1 MDLILWRH
9 AEAEDGY
16 PDEQRSLT
24 AKGHK
29 QAAKMAG
36 WLTARLPKHYTVL
49 VSPALRTQQTAHALG
64 HKVVTTDAV
73 GLGATP
79 SSLVKVSG
87 WPDAAHTVIVIGH
100 QPTLGLTA
108 ARLLTG
114 REVEWSV
121 RKGAIYWI
129 EHKHSKLGGNL
140 EVERAGTHA

>member
-1 MDLILWRH
+1 MNLILWRH
-9 AEAEDGY
+9 AEAEDGS
-16 PDEQRSLT
+16 PDERRGLT
-24 AKGHK
+24 QKGHK
-29 QAAKMAG
+29 QAEKMAR
-36 WLTARLPKHYTVL
+36 WLTARLPKQYTVL

-64 HKVVTTDAV
+64 HKFVTTDAV

-114 REVEWSV
+114 REAEWSV

-129 EHKHSKLGGNL
+129 AHKHGRNVL
-140 EVERAGTHA
+140 RAVLSADLA

>member
-16 PDEQRSLT
+16 PDEQRNLT

-29 QAAKMAG
+29 QAAKMAA
-36 WLTARLPKHYTVL
+36 WLTPRLPKHYTVL

-64 HKVVTTDAV
+64 HKFVTTDAV

-79 SSLVKVSG
+79 SSIVKIAD
-87 WPDAAHTVIVIGH
+87 WPHAAHAVIVIGH
-100 QPTLGLTA
+100 QPTLGMIA

-114 REVEWSV
+114 REAQWSV

-129 EHKHSKLGGNL
+129 EHKH
-140 EVERAGTHA
+140 ERNVLRAALSADLV